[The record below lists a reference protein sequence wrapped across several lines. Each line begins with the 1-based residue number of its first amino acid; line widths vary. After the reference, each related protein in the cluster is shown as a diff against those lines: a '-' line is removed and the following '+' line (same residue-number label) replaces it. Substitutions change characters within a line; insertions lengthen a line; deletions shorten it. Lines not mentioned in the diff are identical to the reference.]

1 MYDEF
6 RQLLELSF
14 SVRPADVNRQATLEE
29 LELDSLDLV
38 ELSVL
43 IEERLGAAV
52 SDDELANL
60 KHVGAI
66 VELIESR
73 AATV

>member
-6 RQLLELSF
+6 RQLLETSF
-14 SVRPADVNRQATLEE
+14 RVRPGEVNPKATLEE

-38 ELSVL
+38 ELSLV
-43 IEERLGAAV
+43 IQDRLGAKV

-60 KHVGAI
+60 KQVGAI

>member
-6 RQLLELSF
+6 KQLLETSF
-14 SVRPADVNRQATLEE
+14 RVQPGRVSAQATLEE

-38 ELSVL
+38 ELSL
-43 IEERLGAAV
+43 MIQDRLGARV
-52 SDDELANL
+52 SDDELADL
-60 KHVGAI
+60 KQVGAI
-66 VELIESR
+66 VGLIQSR

>member
-1 MYDEF
+1 MYDAF
-6 RQLLELSF
+6 RQLLESSF
-14 SVRPADVNRQATLEE
+14 RVRPGEVNPEATLEE

-38 ELSVL
+38 ELSL
-43 IEERLGAAV
+43 TIQDRLGVQV

-60 KHVGAI
+60 KQVGAI

-73 AATV
+73 GAKV

>member
-6 RQLLELSF
+6 RQLLENSF
-14 SVRPADVNRQATLEE
+14 RVRPGEVNPLATLEE

-38 ELSVL
+38 ELSLV
-43 IEERLGAAV
+43 IQDRLGAAV

-60 KHVGAI
+60 KQVGAI

-73 AATV
+73 TAKV